1 MGDARISLLQ
11 RMPVFGGICED
22 ILKFLLEPSPL
33 VSVPQSQFF
42 FHQGDRADS
51 MFVLE
56 RGKVAILKTWQ
67 GREYLLQHR
76 HAGDCFGEIAL
87 IDLCPRSASVLAVE
101 DCAAIEVS
109 STTLYRIYEKDLEQL
124 ALILYEHG
132 ERGEPEATRSRRAAI
147 PGKSRG
153 RAYRRGLHLQ
163 ICLNRWRHDWINCT
177 EASLAPL

>member
-11 RMPVFGGICED
+11 RMPAFGGICED
-22 ILKFLLEPSPL
+22 ILKFLLELSPL

-124 ALILYEHG
+124 ALIYMNMGREV
-132 ERGEPEATRSRRAAI
+132 SRRLREADERLFQAKVEAVLI
-147 PGKSRG
+147 GEDYTFKSV
-153 RAYRRGLHLQ
+153 
-163 ICLNRWRHDWINCT
+163 
-177 EASLAPL
+177 

>member
-22 ILKFLLEPSPL
+22 ILKFLLELSPL

-76 HAGDCFGEIAL
+76 HAGDCFGEMAL

-124 ALILYEHG
+124 ALIYMNMGREV
-132 ERGEPEATRSRRAAI
+132 SRRLREADERLFQAKVEAVLI
-147 PGKSRG
+147 GEDYTFKSV
-153 RAYRRGLHLQ
+153 
-163 ICLNRWRHDWINCT
+163 
-177 EASLAPL
+177 

>member
-22 ILKFLLEPSPL
+22 ILKFLLELSPL

-101 DCAAIEVS
+101 GCAAIEVS

-124 ALILYEHG
+124 ALIYMNMGREV
-132 ERGEPEATRSRRAAI
+132 SRRLREADERLFQAKVEAVLI
-147 PGKSRG
+147 GEDYTFKSV
-153 RAYRRGLHLQ
+153 
-163 ICLNRWRHDWINCT
+163 
-177 EASLAPL
+177 